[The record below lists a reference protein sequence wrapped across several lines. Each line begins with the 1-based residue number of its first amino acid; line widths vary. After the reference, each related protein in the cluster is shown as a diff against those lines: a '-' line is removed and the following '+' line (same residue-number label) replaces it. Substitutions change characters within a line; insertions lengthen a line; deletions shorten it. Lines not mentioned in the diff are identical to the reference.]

1 MSNLP
6 NQHDIGGPVNEIPA
20 VKPRNPSTGL
30 LRRLFDLPPAQYDA
44 AENWVSFGSRTPR
57 AVRRASSV
65 VLIRDSPKGVET
77 YLGYRPGGS
86 PLGSVAFPGGSLEAD
101 DERDIPWYGPTLSE
115 WSKRLGIL
123 DQRLVRAHIV
133 CAIRELFE
141 ETGVLLAGTD
151 ELSVVENC
159 DSEDWM
165 AVREAV
171 AGQDKSL
178 SDVLAKRGL
187 GLRTDLLRPLSH
199 WISPN
204 FALRRFDTRYFAA
217 ALPVRQEPSLLR
229 GKGIWATWQVAAEVI
244 AQRNTTALGDAA
256 GAPDTKGLPL
266 SMITTPA
273 VEVFLEKI
281 ASTRGTVAYLSVRR
295 ELKSYHPELV
305 QVGGK
310 FYLDVTTTTAAEG
323 GGLGRGR

>member
-1 MSNLP
+1 MSLR
-6 NQHDIGGPVNEIPA
+6 NQHDDDSPVNVTSA
-20 VKPRNPSTGL
+20 VNPRNPSTGL

-57 AVRRASSV
+57 TARSASSV

-86 PLGSVAFPGGSLEAD
+86 PLGSVAFPGGSLERD
-101 DERDIPWYGPTLSE
+101 DDADIPWYGPSLSD

-123 DQRLVRAHIV
+123 DQRVVRAHIV

-165 AVREAV
+165 SVREAV

-178 SDVLAKRGL
+178 ADVLMKRGL

-229 GKGIWATWQVAAEVI
+229 GKGVWAGWKVASEVI
-244 AQRNTTALGDAA
+244 EQRSSTALGDEA
-256 GAPDTKGLPL
+256 GAADTVGLPL

-273 VEVFLEKI
+273 VEVVLEKI

-295 ELKSYHPELV
+295 ELKSYHPDLV
-305 QVGGK
+305 EVGGK
-310 FYLDVTTTTAAEG
+310 FYLDVTTTTAVEG
-323 GGLGRGR
+323 GGRGRGR

>member
-1 MSNLP
+1 MSSLR
-6 NQHDIGGPVNEIPA
+6 NQSDTGGPVNENSLA
-20 VKPRNPSTGL
+20 TPRNPSTGL
-30 LRRLFDLPPAQYDA
+30 LRRLCDLPPAQYDA
-44 AENWVSFGSRTPR
+44 AENWVSYGNRTPR
-57 AVRRASSV
+57 ATRPASSV

-86 PLGSVAFPGGSLEAD
+86 PLGSVAFPGGSLEDD
-101 DERDIPWYGPTLSE
+101 DEREIPWYGPSLSE

-123 DQRLVRAHIV
+123 DQRVVRAHIV

-171 AGQDKSL
+171 AVQDKSL
-178 SDVLAKRGL
+178 EDVLRKRGL

-229 GKGIWATWQVAAEVI
+229 GKGIWAAWKVAAEVI
-244 AQRNTTALGDAA
+244 EQRNTTSLGDEV
-256 GAPDTKGLPL
+256 GAPDTKGLSL
-266 SMITTPA
+266 SKVTTPA
-273 VEVFLEKI
+273 VEVILEKI

-305 QVGGK
+305 QVGGE
-310 FYLDVTTTTAAEG
+310 FYLDVTTATAAEG

>member
-1 MSNLP
+1 MN
-6 NQHDIGGPVNEIPA
+6 GVPV
-20 VKPRNPSTGL
+20 VKSQVPSTGL
-30 LRRLFDLPPAQYDA
+30 LRRLFPLPPTQYDA
-44 AENWVSFGSRTPR
+44 AANWVSYGSRTPR
-57 AVRRASSV
+57 ATRRASSV
-65 VLIRDSPKGVET
+65 VLIRDSPNGVET

-86 PLGSVAFPGGSLEAD
+86 PLGSVAFPGGSLEAG
-101 DERDIPWYGPTLSE
+101 DEEEIPWYGPSLSE

-123 DQRLVRAHIV
+123 DQRLVRAQIV

-159 DSEDWM
+159 VSEDWM
-165 AVREAV
+165 QIREAV
-171 AGQDKSL
+171 AGQDKSFV
-178 SDVLAKRGL
+178 SVLTKRGL

-217 ALPVRQEPSLLR
+217 ALPVRQEPSLLQ
-229 GKGIWATWQVAAEVI
+229 GKGGWAAWMVASDVLAS
-244 AQRNTTALGDAA
+244 RNSSSLGDTA
-256 GAPDTKGLPL
+256 GAPDTVGLPL

-273 VEVFLEKI
+273 VEVILEKI

-295 ELKSYHPELV
+295 ELKSYHPDLV
-305 QVGGK
+305 QVGDN
-310 FYLDVTTTTAAEG
+310 FFLDVTTTTAAEG
-323 GGLGRGR
+323 GGGGRGR

>member
-1 MSNLP
+1 MN
-6 NQHDIGGPVNEIPA
+6 GVPV
-20 VKPRNPSTGL
+20 VKSQNPSTGL
-30 LRRLFDLPPAQYDA
+30 LRRLFPLPPTQCDA
-44 AENWVSFGSRTPR
+44 AENWVSYGNRTPR
-57 AVRRASSV
+57 ATRRASSV
-65 VLIRDSPKGVET
+65 VLIRDSPNGVET

-86 PLGSVAFPGGSLEAD
+86 PLGSVAFPGGSLETAD
-101 DERDIPWYGPTLSE
+101 EEEIPWHGPSLSE
-115 WSKRLGIL
+115 WSTRLGIL

-151 ELSVVENC
+151 KLSVVENC
-159 DSEDWM
+159 ISEDWM
-165 AVREAV
+165 QIREAV
-171 AGQDKSL
+171 AGQDKSFV
-178 SDVLAKRGL
+178 SVLAKRGL

-217 ALPVRQEPSLLR
+217 ALPVRQEPSLLH
-229 GKGIWATWQVAAEVI
+229 GKGVWGAWVCASEVLAT
-244 AQRNTTALGDAA
+244 RNSTSLGDQA
-256 GAPDTKGLPL
+256 GAPDTVGLPL

-273 VEVFLEKI
+273 VEVILEKI

-305 QVGGK
+305 QVGGE
-310 FYLDVTTTTAAEG
+310 FFLDVTTTTAAEG
-323 GGLGRGR
+323 GGRGRGR

>member
-1 MSNLP
+1 MSSLRNE
-6 NQHDIGGPVNEIPA
+6 HDNGGPVNEQPA

-30 LRRLFDLPPAQYDA
+30 LRRLCELPPTQTDA
-44 AENWVSFGSRTPR
+44 AENWVAFGNRTPR

-65 VLIRDSPKGVET
+65 VLIRDSQKGVET

-86 PLGSVAFPGGSLEAD
+86 PLGSVAFPGGSLETD
-101 DERDIPWYGPTLSE
+101 DENDIPWYGPSLSE
-115 WSKRLGIL
+115 WSQRLGIL

-159 DSEDWM
+159 DSADWM

-171 AGQDKSL
+171 AGQDKTL
-178 SDVLAKRGL
+178 NDVLRKRGL

-229 GKGIWATWQVAAEVI
+229 GKGVWAGWKVASEVI
-244 AQRNTTALGDAA
+244 AQRATTALGDET
-256 GAPDTKGLPL
+256 GADDTKGLTL
-266 SMITTPA
+266 SMVTTPA
-273 VEVFLEKI
+273 VEVILEKI

-305 QVGGK
+305 RVGGK
-310 FYLDVTTTTAAEG
+310 FYLDVTTTTAVEG

>member
-1 MSNLP
+1 MN
-6 NQHDIGGPVNEIPA
+6 GTPVTKSLSPL
-20 VKPRNPSTGL
+20 TGL
-30 LRRLFDLPPAQYDA
+30 LRRLFPLPPNQKDA
-44 AENWVSFGSRTPR
+44 AENWVTYGSRTPR
-57 AVRRASSV
+57 AARRASSV
-65 VLIRDSPKGVET
+65 VLIRDSPNGVET
-77 YLGYRPGGS
+77 YLGYRKGGS
-86 PLGSVAFPGGSLEAD
+86 PLGSVAFPGGSLEID
-101 DERDIPWYGPTLSE
+101 DEEIIPWYGPSLSD

-151 ELSVVENC
+151 ELSVVENYGN
-159 DSEDWM
+159 EDWM

-171 AGQDKSL
+171 AGQDKNFI
-178 SDVLAKRGL
+178 DVLTKRGL

-217 ALPVRQEPSLLR
+217 ALPVRQEPSLLQD
-229 GKGIWATWQVAAEVI
+229 KGQWAAWLVAADVL
-244 AQRNTTALGDAA
+244 AARNSTSLGDSV
-256 GAPDTKGLPL
+256 GATDTVGLPL

-273 VEVFLEKI
+273 VEVILEKI

-305 QVGGK
+305 RVGED
-310 FYLDVTTTTAAEG
+310 FFLDVTTTTAAEG
-323 GGLGRGR
+323 GGGGRGR

>member
-1 MSNLP
+1 MSLR
-6 NQHDIGGPVNEIPA
+6 NQNDDGGPEDMRPVA
-20 VKPRNPSTGL
+20 KPRNPSTGL
-30 LRRLFDLPPAQYDA
+30 LRRLFDLPPAQNDA

-57 AVRRASSV
+57 AARRASSV
-65 VLIRDSPKGVET
+65 VLIRDTPSGVET

-86 PLGSVAFPGGSLEAD
+86 PLGSVAFPGGSLETD
-101 DERDIPWYGPTLSE
+101 DEAEIPWYGPSLSE

-141 ETGVLLAGTD
+141 ESGVLLAGTD

-171 AGQDKSL
+171 AGQDKTL
-178 SDVLAKRGL
+178 SDVLIKRGL

-229 GKGIWATWQVAAEVI
+229 GKGVWAGWKVASAVI
-244 AQRNTTALGDAA
+244 EQRATTALGDEVNE
-256 GAPDTKGLPL
+256 PDTRGLPL
-266 SMITTPA
+266 SMETTPA
-273 VEVFLEKI
+273 VEVILEKI
-281 ASTRGTVAYLSVRR
+281 ASARGTVAYLSVRR

-323 GGLGRGR
+323 GGKGRGR

>member
-1 MSNLP
+1 MSKLTL
-6 NQHDIGGPVNEIPA
+6 DIV
-20 VKPRNPSTGL
+20 
-30 LRRLFDLPPAQYDA
+30 
-44 AENWVSFGSRTPR
+44 
-57 AVRRASSV
+57 
-65 VLIRDSPKGVET
+65 
-77 YLGYRPGGS
+77 PGGS

-101 DERDIPWYGPTLSE
+101 DENDIPWYGPSLSE

-178 SDVLAKRGL
+178 DDVLRKRGL

-229 GKGIWATWQVAAEVI
+229 GKGSLGRMEGGLQRSSPNAT
-244 AQRNTTALGDAA
+244 TTALGDEA
-256 GAPDTKGLPL
+256 GAADTKGLPL
-266 SMITTPA
+266 SMVTTPA
-273 VEVFLEKI
+273 VEVILEKI

>member
-1 MSNLP
+1 MSLR
-6 NQHDIGGPVNEIPA
+6 NQNDDGGPEDMRPVA
-20 VKPRNPSTGL
+20 KPRNPSTGL
-30 LRRLFDLPPAQYDA
+30 LRRLFDLPPAQIDA

-57 AVRRASSV
+57 AARRASSV
-65 VLIRDSPKGVET
+65 VLIRDTPSGVET

-86 PLGSVAFPGGSLEAD
+86 PLGSVAFPGGSLEID
-101 DERDIPWYGPTLSE
+101 DEAEIPWYGPSLSE

-141 ETGVLLAGTD
+141 ESGVLLAGTD

-171 AGQDKSL
+171 AGQDKTL
-178 SDVLAKRGL
+178 SDVLIKRGL

-229 GKGIWATWQVAAEVI
+229 GKGVWAGWKVASAVME
-244 AQRNTTALGDAA
+244 QRATTALGDEVNE
-256 GAPDTKGLPL
+256 PDTRGLPL
-266 SMITTPA
+266 SMETTPA
-273 VEVFLEKI
+273 VEVILEKI
-281 ASTRGTVAYLSVRR
+281 ASARGAVAYLSVRR

-323 GGLGRGR
+323 GGKGRGR

>member
-1 MSNLP
+1 MSLR
-6 NQHDIGGPVNEIPA
+6 NQNDDGGPEDVRP
-20 VKPRNPSTGL
+20 VTKPRNPSTGL
-30 LRRLFDLPPAQYDA
+30 LRRLFDLPPGQNDA

-57 AVRRASSV
+57 AARRASSV
-65 VLIRDSPKGVET
+65 VLIRDTPNGVET

-86 PLGSVAFPGGSLEAD
+86 PLGSVAFPGGSLETD
-101 DERDIPWYGPTLSE
+101 DEAEIPWYGPSLSE

-141 ETGVLLAGTD
+141 ESGVLLAGTD

-171 AGQDKSL
+171 AGQDKTL
-178 SDVLAKRGL
+178 SDVLIKRGL

-229 GKGIWATWQVAAEVI
+229 GKGVWAGWKVASAVI
-244 AQRNTTALGDAA
+244 EQRATTALGDEVNE
-256 GAPDTKGLPL
+256 PDTRGLPL
-266 SMITTPA
+266 SMETTPA
-273 VEVFLEKI
+273 VEVILEKI
-281 ASTRGTVAYLSVRR
+281 ASARGTVAYLSVRR

-323 GGLGRGR
+323 GGKGRGR

>member
-1 MSNLP
+1 M
-6 NQHDIGGPVNEIPA
+6 

-30 LRRLFDLPPAQYDA
+30 LRRLFDLPPSQYDA
-44 AENWVSFGSRTPR
+44 AENWVSFGNRTPR
-57 AVRRASSV
+57 TVRRASSV

-86 PLGSVAFPGGSLEAD
+86 PLGSVAFPGGSLESVD
-101 DERDIPWYGPTLSE
+101 DHDIPWYGPSLSE

-123 DQRLVRAHIV
+123 DQRLVKAHIV

-171 AGQDKSL
+171 AGQDKTL
-178 SDVLAKRGL
+178 ADVLAKRGL

-229 GKGIWATWQVAAEVI
+229 GKGVWASWKVASEVV
-244 AQRNTTALGDAA
+244 AQRLSTTLGDEADA
-256 GAPDTKGLPL
+256 VDTRGLPL
-266 SMITTPA
+266 SKITTPA
-273 VEVFLEKI
+273 VEVILEKI
-281 ASTRGTVAYLSVRR
+281 ASTRGTVAYLAVRR

-305 QVGGK
+305 QADGK
-310 FYLDVTTTTAAEG
+310 FFLDVTTTTAAEG

>member
-1 MSNLP
+1 MN
-6 NQHDIGGPVNEIPA
+6 GVPV
-20 VKPRNPSTGL
+20 VKSQVPSTGL
-30 LRRLFDLPPAQYDA
+30 LRRLFPLPPTQYDA
-44 AENWVSFGSRTPR
+44 AENWVSYGSRTPR
-57 AVRRASSV
+57 ATRRASSV
-65 VLIRDSPKGVET
+65 VLIRDSPNGVET

-86 PLGSVAFPGGSLEAD
+86 PLGSVAFPGGSLEAS
-101 DERDIPWYGPTLSE
+101 DEEEIPWYGPSLSE

-159 DSEDWM
+159 VSEDWM
-165 AVREAV
+165 QIREAV
-171 AGQDKSL
+171 AGQDKSFV
-178 SDVLAKRGL
+178 SVLTKRGL

-217 ALPVRQEPSLLR
+217 ALPVRQEPSLLQ
-229 GKGIWATWQVAAEVI
+229 GKGGWAAWMVASDVLAS
-244 AQRNTTALGDAA
+244 RNSSSLGDTA
-256 GAPDTKGLPL
+256 GAPDTVGLPL

-273 VEVFLEKI
+273 VEVILEKI

-295 ELKSYHPELV
+295 ELKSYHPDLV
-305 QVGGK
+305 QVGDD
-310 FYLDVTTTTAAEG
+310 FFLDVTTTTAAEG
-323 GGLGRGR
+323 GGGGRGR

>member
-1 MSNLP
+1 MT
-6 NQHDIGGPVNEIPA
+6 
-20 VKPRNPSTGL
+20 KPRNPSTGL
-30 LRRLFDLPPAQYDA
+30 LRRLFDLPPGQNDA

-57 AVRRASSV
+57 AARRASSV
-65 VLIRDSPKGVET
+65 VLIRDTPNGVET

-86 PLGSVAFPGGSLEAD
+86 PLGSVAFPGGSLETD
-101 DERDIPWYGPTLSE
+101 DEAEIPWYGPSLSE

-141 ETGVLLAGTD
+141 ESGVLLAGTD

-171 AGQDKSL
+171 AGQDKTL
-178 SDVLAKRGL
+178 SDVLIKRGL

-229 GKGIWATWQVAAEVI
+229 GKGVWAGWKVASEVI
-244 AQRNTTALGDAA
+244 EQRATTALGDEVNE
-256 GAPDTKGLPL
+256 PDTRGLPL
-266 SMITTPA
+266 SMETTPA
-273 VEVFLEKI
+273 VEVILEKI
-281 ASTRGTVAYLSVRR
+281 ASARGTVAYLSVRR

-323 GGLGRGR
+323 GGKGRGR